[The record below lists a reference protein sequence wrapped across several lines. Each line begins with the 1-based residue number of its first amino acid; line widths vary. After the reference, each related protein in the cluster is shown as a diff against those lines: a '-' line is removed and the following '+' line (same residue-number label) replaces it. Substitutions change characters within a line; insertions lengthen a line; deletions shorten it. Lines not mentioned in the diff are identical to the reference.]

1 MKNSSE
7 WNRQPNVDQ
16 AADAI
21 LAGGKVTLDTITAY
35 QVAARL
41 GTAANPS
48 LYAKFR
54 DWRARCRAAAEPVTV
69 DVPPEVEANIR
80 AIFTRLTDDGV
91 GACLGA
97 VRVVGGS
104 LDRVAM
110 LRVGDAERRA
120 DRAEAETADVVAVGE
135 RIEAELNVAT
145 ARIAELEQ
153 ALADAQRRED
163 RLTGRLDQREADLA
177 AALETRAHVKATT
190 TNAAPDV
197 DAEHFHHPNVVD
209 DRDGGGHD
217 TDQDG
222 SVAASSAGGHGDASS
237 EQADA
242 APTRQLLLTFAGFE
256 VDDDGDRDAH

>member
-7 WNRQPNVDQ
+7 WVRQPEVDQ
-16 AADAI
+16 ASDAI
-21 LAGGKVTLDTITAY
+21 LAGGQVTLDTITAY

-54 DWRARCRAAAEPVTV
+54 DWRARSRAAAEPVTV

-80 AIFTRLTDDGV
+80 AIFARLTNDGV

-97 VRVVGGS
+97 VRAVGGS

-120 DRAEAETADVVAVGE
+120 DRAEAETADVVAIGE
-135 RIEAELNVAT
+135 RIEAALHAAT

-177 AALETRAHVKATT
+177 AALETRAHVEAAV

-197 DAEHFHHPNVVD
+197 HAEHFRHTNVVD
-209 DRDGGGHD
+209 DGDGGGHD
-217 TDQDG
+217 TDQDV
-222 SVAASSAGGHGDASS
+222 SVAANSAGDGDASS

-256 VDDDGDRDAH
+256 VDDDGHRDAH